1 MVNKRAIK
9 MGMQLP
15 ESAVSNPLPQLPAT
29 KSNRIKIQRQVL
41 LPLQE
46 NKFISSSRMPQGNM
60 QIFFLVPCGFIVY

>member
-1 MVNKRAIK
+1 MLESVPFFHMVNNNAMR

-46 NKFISSSRMPQGNM
+46 NKFIYSSRVPQGDM
-60 QIFFLVPCGFIVY
+60 